1 MKNLLSLT
9 LGLTL
14 AASNAAFAQKKG
26 GECYSRDNSTYMCPA
41 ISQKIV

>member
-14 AASNAAFAQKKG
+14 AASNAAFAQKG